1 MHVYIYIYIY
11 IIMYIYCICMYSP
24 IKPIHQM
31 YTIHCFSLVKTTK
44 NRRFFP
50 DPAAHR
56 EPSARRRIVN
66 TEPGTIAVAE

>member
-1 MHVYIYIYIY
+1 MHVYIYIY